1 MAGPYRIGC
10 DMTSNRIDP
19 TPALLVIVI
28 LWLLKQILA
37 RPDAPSNPVDVAKMV
52 GTISESLSH
61 AVSDAVRSVYAPQQP
76 EVAGVQEY
84 TSDPF
89 EVPIRPGTHYIDPTD
104 WEFPNEGVDRPDS
117 FVVPAGTDIAM
128 ALGIEQP

>member
-1 MAGPYRIGC
+1 
-10 DMTSNRIDP
+10 MTSPRIDP

-37 RPDAPSNPVDVAKMV
+37 RPDAPSNPVDVGKMV

-76 EVAGVQEY
+76 EVASMMEPMYGV
-84 TSDPF
+84 DPF